1 MCAQSMPFQRSGYLQ
16 VLSPATNQVRP
27 SHLEIVPNI
36 PQAALHKGFSGFFL
50 QWRSSHI
57 QSMDIRQVIDA
68 ANIHPIP
75 GANLL
80 KKEKKT
86 P

>member
-1 MCAQSMPFQRSGYLQ
+1 
-16 VLSPATNQVRP
+16 
-27 SHLEIVPNI
+27 
-36 PQAALHKGFSGFFL
+36 
-50 QWRSSHI
+50 
-57 QSMDIRQVIDA
+57 MDIRQVIDA

-86 P
+86 QLAKLLKLSN